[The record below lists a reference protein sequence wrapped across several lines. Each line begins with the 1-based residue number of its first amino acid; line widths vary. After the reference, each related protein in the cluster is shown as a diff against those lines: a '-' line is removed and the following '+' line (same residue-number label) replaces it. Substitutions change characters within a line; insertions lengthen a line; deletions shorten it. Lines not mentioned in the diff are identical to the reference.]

1 MSSENPIK
9 VIPHYVVCPLGI
21 KFVGQIHL
29 RIRLSHLTN
38 WSISSLQ
45 TIHCVIHPLLV
56 GEFRIKVGVQLST
69 FSYTEFSNVTV
80 PVT

>member
-21 KFVGQIHL
+21 KIVGQIHL

-45 TIHCVIHPLLV
+45 TIHCNPSLACW
-56 GEFRIKVGVQLST
+56 RIQNKGRCSAEYFFLS
-69 FSYTEFSNVTV
+69 
-80 PVT
+80 